1 MKMLYFARRNA
12 LELLRD
18 PLNLLFGLAFP
29 LVILLLLTT
38 IAASAPVP
46 LFQLQSLTPGIV
58 VFGFSFFTLF
68 SGLLIAKDRSSSFL
82 LRLYTAP
89 LRARDFLFAYTLP
102 LFPLALGQAVV
113 CYLAALGL
121 GLPGT
126 LNILPA
132 LAVGLPTSFL
142 YIGLGL
148 LCGSLLN
155 EKQVG
160 GICGAL
166 LTNLTAWLSG
176 AWFDLDLV
184 GGAFAAI
191 ANLLPFV
198 HAVEAGRAALA
209 GQWARVGPELL
220 WVLGWS
226 LVIWFLAV
234 WAYTNSMRRK

>member
-1 MKMLYFARRNA
+1 MKMVYFARRNA

-18 PLNLLFGLAFP
+18 PLNLVFGLAFP

-38 IAASAPVP
+38 IAARAPVP
-46 LFQLQSLTPGIV
+46 LFQLKTLTPGIV
-58 VFGFSFFTLF
+58 VFGFSFWTLF
-68 SGLLIAKDRSSSFL
+68 CGLLIAKDRSSSFL

-89 LRARDFLFAYTLP
+89 LRARDFLLGYTLP
-102 LFPLALGQAVV
+102 LFPLALGQSAV
-113 CYLAALGL
+113 CYLVALALGL
-121 GLPGT
+121 PATPNLLLALAAGLP
-126 LNILPA
+126 A
-132 LAVGLPTSFL
+132 AFL

-148 LCGSLLN
+148 LCGTLLN
-155 EKQVG
+155 DKQVG
-160 GICGAL
+160 GVCGAL

-184 GGAFAAI
+184 GGAFRDI

-209 GQWARVGPELL
+209 GNWNRVGPELL

-226 LVIWFLAV
+226 LLIWCLAV
-234 WAYTNSMRRK
+234 WAYTKSMRRK